1 MFAAKEFKSNG
12 GNTSPLWRIQ
22 DTLTNSEKKKSLL
35 CIRCIEKWRNG
46 GMRKVVKNAAEFCT
60 PLHYVYIS
68 AIRTG
73 RVGHLFLLHHRHR
86 HQWCWQGKRLRL
98 VTCIYT
104 IFYIFHKPCGF
115 QNDNWI
121 MRLFFFFRIH
131 VDLTAAT

>member
-12 GNTSPLWRIQ
+12 DNTNLLWLIQ
-22 DTLTNSEKKKSLL
+22 YTLTNSEKKSLL

-46 GMRKVVKNAAEFCT
+46 GMRKVVKNAAKFCS

-73 RVGHLFLLHHRHR
+73 RVGHLFPLHYRHR
-86 HQWCWQGKRLRL
+86 HQWSWQGKRLRL
-98 VTCIYT
+98 VTCIYS
-104 IFYIFHKPCGF
+104 IFYIFHKPCEF

-121 MRLFFFFRIH
+121 MRLLLFSRIH